1 MIFEIMK
8 IKITSA
14 REVHSTP
21 KSACDKVLGV
31 SGKDLLCY
39 GLLSAE
45 AHLSVSSPSKWF
57 IMNKKP
63 KC

>member
-1 MIFEIMK
+1 MNVNG
-8 IKITSA
+8 TSA
-14 REVHSTP
+14 RGVHSTP

-45 AHLSVSSPSKWF
+45 AHLSVSSPS
-57 IMNKKP
+57 
-63 KC
+63 